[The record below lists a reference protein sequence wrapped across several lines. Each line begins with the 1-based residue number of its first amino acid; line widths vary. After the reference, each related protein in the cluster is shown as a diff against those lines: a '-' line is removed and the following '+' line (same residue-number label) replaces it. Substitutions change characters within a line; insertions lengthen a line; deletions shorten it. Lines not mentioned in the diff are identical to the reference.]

1 MPDSPDWRS
10 TVDDQLL
17 SQETR
22 GSRRSI
28 AVNYPGSLYVYVLE
42 AAKQRGLS
50 MTAFQRRASL
60 AVACHD
66 LGFDWAA
73 EMVDE
78 PAVGSFVS
86 GRSAVQMD
94 GFGFGPWRIT
104 EMGFYV
110 SG

>member
-10 TVDDQLL
+10 VVDDQLL

-22 GSRRSI
+22 LSRRSV
-28 AVNYPGSLYVYVLE
+28 ALNYPDSLYVLVLE
-42 AAKQRGLS
+42 AARRRDLS

-66 LGFDWAA
+66 LGFDWVT
-73 EMVDE
+73 EMIDE
-78 PAVGSFVS
+78 PAVTPFG
-86 GRSAVQMD
+86 GTGAVQMD
-94 GFGFGPWRIT
+94 GFGYGPWRIT
-104 EMGFYV
+104 EMGVYV